1 MGSIYQVA
9 FHRDLFVLGPLLFIL
24 THVND
29 IPHLNQ
35 GNVPMLIDAK
45 IYSAIKSFDNTE
57 GPGLLDPIILYL
69 ASEWQM

>member
-1 MGSIYQVA
+1 
-9 FHRDLFVLGPLLFIL
+9 
-24 THVND
+24 
-29 IPHLNQ
+29 
-35 GNVPMLIDAK
+35 MLIDAK